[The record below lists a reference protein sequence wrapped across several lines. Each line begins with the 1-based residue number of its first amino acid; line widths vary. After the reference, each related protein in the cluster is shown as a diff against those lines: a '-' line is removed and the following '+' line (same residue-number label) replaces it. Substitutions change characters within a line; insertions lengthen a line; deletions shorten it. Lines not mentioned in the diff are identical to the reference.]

1 MICDVCERHEEDTN
15 MEIVYTRFGTW
26 ECNGPGSCYE
36 QSLRLEYGE
45 DKYPFGGGT
54 PDPLRLKYGED
65 TYNLHL
71 IDI

>member
-15 MEIVYTRFGTW
+15 QEIVYTRFGTW
-26 ECNGPGSCYE
+26 ECDGTGSCYE

-54 PDPLRLKYGED
+54 
-65 TYNLHL
+65 NN
-71 IDI
+71 